1 LTGAVEWT
9 KQRAPKG
16 RSFRTGRR
24 GLSGLQVDD
33 LKSMLDSHRVRS
45 FIFCRLVQVFALSAL
60 VPLFMTFFWGPLAQA
75 IEVDIGRV
83 PPVEVYFSPRNGATA
98 AIVREIDRARS
109 EIHVQAYSFTSAPI
123 AQALLHAYKRGI
135 KVEVILDKSQKTGRY
150 SSSRFL
156 MNARIPIYID
166 ADHAIAHNKIIL
178 IDRSVVIT
186 GSFNFTKAAEEKNAE
201 NLLIIRSKELVKPYL
216 DNWQYHRNHSSI

>member
-1 LTGAVEWT
+1 
-9 KQRAPKG
+9 
-16 RSFRTGRR
+16 
-24 GLSGLQVDD
+24 
-33 LKSMLDSHRVRS
+33 MLDSHRVRS

-60 VPLFMTFFWGPLAQA
+60 VPLFMMFFWGPLAQA

-83 PPVEVYFSPRNGATA
+83 PPIEVYFSPHNGATA

-109 EIHVQAYSFTSAPI
+109 EIYVQAYSFTSAPI

-150 SSSRFL
+150 SSSTFL
-156 MNARIPIYID
+156 MNARIPTYID
-166 ADHAIAHNKIIL
+166 SDHAIAHNKIIL
-178 IDRSVVIT
+178 IDRSIVIT